1 MFAKSSV
8 TVIAGILLLSA
19 LTGCTNTNEEVT
31 GKMSPSP
38 TPSETS
44 TPTPTEDEAQPL
56 TSVLDYTQPI
66 VLAKDDL
73 EMEFLTIAVNSCK
86 KAQTYGFVAKTNKGE
101 SIFRP
106 ALEGMWPFWPFEQV
120 SIIDGK
126 PVFGQFD
133 VLFFNGWPSLLDPC
147 DLEAAAR
154 NRDPDD
160 VFLEHKVVK
169 IDDATYS
176 WAQHH
181 GGHTLEPTI
190 FKVQDGLISSYGD
203 NEPYAAEITYGPL
216 SEYQIGLLD
225 QAKK

>member
-19 LTGCTNTNEEVT
+19 LTGCTNTSEEVSQ
-31 GKMSPSP
+31 KMSPS
-38 TPSETS
+38 PSETS

-73 EMEFLTIAVNSCK
+73 ELEFLTIAVNSCK
-86 KAQTYGFVAKTNKGE
+86 KAQTHGFVAKTSSGE
-101 SIFRP
+101 SYFRP
-106 ALEGMWPFWPFEQV
+106 TETGRFPNWPFLEVSVISGNTVVGDSTLFSNYWPAN
-120 SIIDGK
+120 
-126 PVFGQFD
+126 
-133 VLFFNGWPSLLDPC
+133 LNPC

-154 NRDPDD
+154 SR
-160 VFLEHKVVK
+160 LLEESYWEHKVRK
-169 IDDATYS
+169 IDDNTYG
-176 WAQHH
+176 WAQH
-181 GGHTLEPTI
+181 GGGANLDEI
-190 FKVQDGLISSYGD
+190 IYEVQDGLVSAYGA

-216 SEYQIGLLD
+216 SDYQNSLLD